1 MFSAPYVPH
10 YQNRLIPVVYTDWWG
25 DYWRYFRV
33 PTELVNE
40 PARLPNPYHRQLVE
54 QSYVGILPSALAV
67 FGLVA
72 LGLTAVRRRSLP
84 LLALL
89 VPLVLLGVSFV
100 AFLIKYPKL
109 DGDNIKALY
118 VLNAVVPL
126 AVCAGWALD
135 RVLRMNRLV
144 FGAIVLLLLDAA
156 FLDLRFLVLPG

>member
-1 MFSAPYVPH
+1 M
-10 YQNRLIPVVYTDWWG
+10 
-25 DYWRYFRV
+25 

-72 LGLTAVRRRSLP
+72 LGRTAVRRRSLP

-100 AFLIKYPKL
+100 AFLVKYPKL

-126 AVCAGWALD
+126 AVSAGWALD
-135 RVLRMNRLV
+135 RMLRMNRLV
-144 FGAIVLLLLDAA
+144 FGAIVLLLLDAT